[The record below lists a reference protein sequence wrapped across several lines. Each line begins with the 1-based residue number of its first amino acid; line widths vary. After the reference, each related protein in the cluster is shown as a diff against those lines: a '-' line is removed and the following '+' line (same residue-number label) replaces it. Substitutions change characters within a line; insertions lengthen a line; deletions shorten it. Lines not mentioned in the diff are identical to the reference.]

1 MNSCNPLCVKFLGT
15 SVTSLQHQTF
25 VWSDSTCFVIQTSH
39 RTRFLFIN
47 CFLIAIAWAASAGCK
62 HTNQT
67 EPSPSSVASLG
78 WHRKKSAS
86 GECLAFLVVDVMRAC
101 LHMKRCVLL
110 VQQVRMCRI
119 WRCTSVWISRHTE
132 SSSFRRSLAHHLRY
146 LLVAHTGD
154 NMHLLGLF
162 AWSFVRAVNAKT
174 IPCQEISHFDSKSK
188 AQIKKLYFSL
198 RSFDLLGALQ
208 FYLRCDIITSGQL
221 SAFSIVLIRILI
233 FAIHFLLLLFYL

>member
-1 MNSCNPLCVKFLGT
+1 MTLPVLSFK
-15 SVTSLQHQTF
+15 Q
-25 VWSDSTCFVIQTSH
+25 
-39 RTRFLFIN
+39 
-47 CFLIAIAWAASAGCK
+47 AIARASYLSIVFWLRLLEQLLRVVSTQIK
-62 HTNQT
+62 LNLHRFVR
-67 EPSPSSVASLG
+67 SVACD

-110 VQQVRMCRI
+110 VQQVRMCRV

-233 FAIHFLLLLFYL
+233 FAIHFLFYYYFIL